1 MSADGKLK
9 PVSPDEADDYCL
21 DEQVGY
27 LLRLAYQRHAILFQ
41 EQAILGLTPTQFAAL
56 VRLGE
61 VGQCSQNMLGRL
73 TAMDVATIKG
83 VIGRL
88 HKRGLVTLANDPTD
102 KRRTLISLNDD
113 GKAILGD
120 LHDMGRAV
128 TEDTLS
134 RLSAADQRTFLR
146 LLKKLT

>member
-1 MSADGKLK
+1 MSGKQK
-9 PVSPDEADDYCL
+9 TKSIPSEDDDDYCL

-41 EQAILGLTPTQFAAL
+41 ELAILGLTPTQFATL

-88 HKRGLVTLANDPTD
+88 DKRGLVSLASDPTD
-102 KRRTLISLNDD
+102 KRRTLITLNEQ
-113 GKAILGD
+113 GKSVLGD
-120 LHDMGRAV
+120 LHEMGRAV
-128 TEDTLS
+128 TSETLS

>member
-9 PVSPDEADDYCL
+9 PVLSEDADDYCL

-27 LLRLAYQRHAILFQ
+27 LLRLAYQRHATLFQ

-102 KRRTLISLNDD
+102 KRRTLISLNDE
-113 GKAILGD
+113 GRAILDD
-120 LHDMGRAV
+120 LHDMGRTV
-128 TEDTLS
+128 TKETLS
-134 RLSAADQRTFLR
+134 RLSAADQGTFLR